1 MVTQRV
7 RDGAPRW
14 RSAATVV
21 VCFVALLWAIE
32 AVDTLVGGRLD
43 NGGVRPRDDE
53 GAIGIL
59 LAPLLHVGWGH
70 LIANTVPVLV
80 LGFLVLAA
88 DLTRGIAVTLVIW
101 FVGGAGTWLIAPD
114 HTIHLG
120 ASTLIFGWL
129 VHLILR
135 GVFSLRIGEILLGLV
150 LVVAYGGVLWGVLP
164 GQTGVSWQSH
174 LFGAIGGA
182 LAAWWFRQRDSRP
195 RSGWNTF

>member
-1 MVTQRV
+1 MALAQRV

-14 RSAATVV
+14 RSAAVV
-21 VCFVALLWAIE
+21 VVAFVALLWGIE
-32 AVDTLVGGRLD
+32 VVDTVVGGRLD
-43 NGGVRPRDDE
+43 NGGVRPRSED

-70 LIANTVPVLV
+70 LIANTGPVLV

-101 FVGGAGTWLIAPD
+101 LVGGAGTWLIAPD
-114 HTIHLG
+114 YTIHLG

-129 VHLILR
+129 VYLILR
-135 GVFSLRIGEILLGLV
+135 GVFSLRIGEILLGVV
-150 LVVAYGGVLWGVLP
+150 LLVAYGGVLWGVLP

-174 LFGAIGGA
+174 LFGAVGGA
-182 LAAWWFRQRDSRP
+182 LAAWWFRGRERANQ
-195 RSGWNTF
+195 NAF

>member
-1 MVTQRV
+1 MALSERV
-7 RDGAPRW
+7 RHGAPRW
-14 RSAATVV
+14 RSAAVV
-21 VCFVALLWAIE
+21 VVAFVALLWGLE
-32 AVDTLVGGRLD
+32 VVDSIVGGRLD
-43 NGGVRPRDDE
+43 NGGVRPRSDD

-70 LIANTVPVLV
+70 LIANTGPVLV

-101 FVGGAGTWLIAPD
+101 LVGGAGTWLIAPD

-129 VHLILR
+129 VYLILR

-150 LVVAYGGVLWGVLP
+150 LLVAYGGVLWGVLP

-174 LFGAIGGA
+174 LFGAVGGT
-182 LAAWWFRQRDSRP
+182 LAAWWFRGRERRDKNS
-195 RSGWNTF
+195 F